1 MTRGITS
8 LTTGLFTTVLFL
20 VFALGGESFPS
31 ENTSQEILDKIDK
44 MWRGESSTGTY
55 QMKIKTSNW
64 ERTLRIKSWTKGLD
78 HTLIKIEYH
87 KKNSCLI
94 LVLCWRYRNF
104 FGSMIF

>member
-44 MWRGESSTGTY
+44 VYPLMD
-55 QMKIKTSNW
+55 
-64 ERTLRIKSWTKGLD
+64 KSAIQ
-78 HTLIKIEYH
+78 H
-87 KKNSCLI
+87 
-94 LVLCWRYRNF
+94 
-104 FGSMIF
+104 IFP